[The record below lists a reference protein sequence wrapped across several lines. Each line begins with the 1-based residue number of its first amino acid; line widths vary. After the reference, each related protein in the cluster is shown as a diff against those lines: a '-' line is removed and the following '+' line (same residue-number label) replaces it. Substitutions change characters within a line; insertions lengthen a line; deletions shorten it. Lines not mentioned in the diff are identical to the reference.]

1 MGEIIRG
8 NYPELDKVLWDFHT
22 QKIPAMLAFRMYE
35 ERWNLK
41 NKNRQR
47 LIFVLVK
54 HCKKLNSLLSID
66 EAFHMNY
73 QVVNDNVF

>member
-35 ERWNLK
+35 ERRNFVDEK
-41 NKNRQR
+41 HIGQNERQ
-47 LIFVLVK
+47 LIDALTDF
-54 HCKKLNSLLSID
+54 LLIIY
-66 EAFHMNY
+66 EKPHY
-73 QVVNDNVF
+73 HGLTLLI

>member
-35 ERWNLK
+35 ERWNFVDEK
-41 NKNRQR
+41 HIGQNERQ
-47 LIFVLVK
+47 LIDALTDFYG
-54 HCKKLNSLLSID
+54 NG
-66 EAFHMNY
+66 AFMAA
-73 QVVNDNVF
+73 